1 MRATAALLLVQAS
14 RAGALVTGSTAL
26 QCTSAW
32 SSRPRLQTVR
42 LLDLETDSDA
52 FRAFDLGQRSIWGD
66 RSSEDTRGA
75 MGMVVPISPVKPSL
89 AKPAAAAAA
98 VQSQEKKA
106 VAMVAV
112 AAQPLQNVAAAV
124 QLRKKKAVAMATMT
138 EQPLQNAVEAPPA
151 DKPVAAA
158 AAQPRTGEAM
168 AAAAVAA
175 QPQALQNMGSQR
187 GQWFDGLVTTA
198 NAQPLKEK
206 ETAAAGEPDGKYV
219 TLSMSELQDSS
230 SAAVALGLVFGYLVL
245 GVAVYSQNTDWSVLE
260 LVEGG
265 LIRSATNR
273 QPGLLGP
280 IRWLLG
286 CSTPSGGEPWLFR
299 A

>member
-1 MRATAALLLVQAS
+1 
-14 RAGALVTGSTAL
+14 
-26 QCTSAW
+26 
-32 SSRPRLQTVR
+32 
-42 LLDLETDSDA
+42 
-52 FRAFDLGQRSIWGD
+52 
-66 RSSEDTRGA
+66 
-75 MGMVVPISPVKPSL
+75 MV
-89 AKPAAAAAA
+89 A
-98 VQSQEKKA
+98 KA
-106 VAMVAV
+106 VARA
-112 AAQPLQNVAAAV
+112 
-124 QLRKKKAVAMATMT
+124 
-138 EQPLQNAVEAPPA
+138 
-151 DKPVAAA
+151 
-158 AAQPRTGEAM
+158 GEAM

-265 LIRSATNR
+265 PDLDVVVV
-273 QPGLLGP
+273 LL
-280 IRWLLG
+280 
-286 CSTPSGGEPWLFR
+286 
-299 A
+299 

>member
-1 MRATAALLLVQAS
+1 MDPNNFTVVGPNMRATAALLLVQAS

-106 VAMVAV
+106 VAM
-112 AAQPLQNVAAAV
+112 
-124 QLRKKKAVAMATMT
+124 ATMT
-138 EQPLQNAVEAPPA
+138 AQPLQNAVEAPPA

-265 LIRSATNR
+265 LIRSAIDR

>member
-106 VAMVAV
+106 VAM
-112 AAQPLQNVAAAV
+112 
-124 QLRKKKAVAMATMT
+124 ATMT
-138 EQPLQNAVEAPPA
+138 AQPLQNAVEAPPA

-265 LIRSATNR
+265 LIRSAIDR